1 MLYQRFKE
9 LRKGSEKLNDLRE
22 DLNTVIPKN
31 AKFYKGAFLNY
42 VDQQLALF
50 DHLPTSGWHF
60 Y

>member
-50 DHLPTSGWHF
+50 DHLPTSG
-60 Y
+60 